1 MNNNIKNSMALCL
14 ISYIDANDDI
24 HEVCEGT
31 AKRNDLQYYFNRKR
45 NTGDLYGQ
53 APILWCT
60 TALLR

>member
-1 MNNNIKNSMALCL
+1 MALCL